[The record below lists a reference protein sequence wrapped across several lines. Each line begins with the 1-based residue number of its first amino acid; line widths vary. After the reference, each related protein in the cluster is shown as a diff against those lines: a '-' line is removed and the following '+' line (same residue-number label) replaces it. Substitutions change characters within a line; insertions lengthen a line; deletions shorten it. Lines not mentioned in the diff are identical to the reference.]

1 MITLSF
7 EKLYKSA
14 RLSEPCT
21 AAVPLEKGLLKD
33 EKEITILT
41 TGGAPVPVQSS
52 VTSRWE
58 DGSVRWLLVRFLA
71 DLPGNAGAKFAL
83 ELSGEKAVCED
94 PVTVQEDEDEI
105 VVGSSALSFALQKTG
120 EKGMFR
126 WLKSAGQL
134 YTAEQFVGPCLLDDD
149 GNEYH
154 MTIERWKVLENGPVQ
169 AKIKGIGKN
178 LSESGS
184 LFDCELELTVF
195 AGKPWM
201 DVAYRFISCEKDLV
215 HIARL
220 YLAIRPEI
228 GAEDKLRTCV
238 ANSNYKTEFEIS
250 EDGASL
256 HRLLDGKYMLFKAYE
271 HIPEVFFGTMFADW
285 NGPRG
290 GVCATVYQAQQNFPK
305 AVASSRNGLEID
317 LVPAG
322 AEEIIVQP
330 GMARQQRVQLH
341 FHTAEEPMSELDSR
355 SLIYQ
360 MPDRPMLAPQV
371 YQQAKVFPDT
381 LFVEKK
387 RPEIELHLIGRADHR
402 AKGFGMLNWGDA
414 PDMGYTSQGRGKGNV
429 VWTNN
434 EYDFPHGAAMLYV
447 RTGTRR
453 FLDYMLVGARHW
465 MDVDVCHYSED
476 PLRQGGQVMHING
489 HVIGGKII
497 CSHQWVE
504 GLLDY
509 YHFTGDKTAYETA
522 IGIGE
527 NVLRLLATPEFQ
539 KSGETSA
546 RETGWAL
553 RTMVALYQETGE
565 QRWLEKC
572 DWIVGHFADWEN
584 TYGHWLAPYTDNTTI
599 RVPFMISIA
608 IVSLMRYYRVDPQER
623 IKGMILRAVDDL
635 LENCITE
642 TGLFYYKELPSLT
655 RQGSNPIILEALSIA
670 YELSGDIRYLEAGL
684 PTWQLTIQSKDTG
697 SGGGKTAVGDAVL
710 MGGPG
715 PKGFAQS
722 FPPVMAYYKTASEAG
737 LI

>member
-1 MITLSF
+1 
-7 EKLYKSA
+7 
-14 RLSEPCT
+14 
-21 AAVPLEKGLLKD
+21 
-33 EKEITILT
+33 
-41 TGGAPVPVQSS
+41 
-52 VTSRWE
+52 
-58 DGSVRWLLVRFLA
+58 
-71 DLPGNAGAKFAL
+71 
-83 ELSGEKAVCED
+83 
-94 PVTVQEDEDEI
+94 
-105 VVGSSALSFALQKTG
+105 
-120 EKGMFR
+120 
-126 WLKSAGQL
+126 
-134 YTAEQFVGPCLLDDD
+134 
-149 GNEYH
+149 
-154 MTIERWKVLENGPVQ
+154 
-169 AKIKGIGKN
+169 
-178 LSESGS
+178 
-184 LFDCELELTVF
+184 
-195 AGKPWM
+195 
-201 DVAYRFISCEKDLV
+201 
-215 HIARL
+215 
-220 YLAIRPEI
+220 
-228 GAEDKLRTCV
+228 
-238 ANSNYKTEFEIS
+238 
-250 EDGASL
+250 
-256 HRLLDGKYMLFKAYE
+256 
-271 HIPEVFFGTMFADW
+271 
-285 NGPRG
+285 
-290 GVCATVYQAQQNFPK
+290 
-305 AVASSRNGLEID
+305 
-317 LVPAG
+317 
-322 AEEIIVQP
+322 
-330 GMARQQRVQLH
+330 
-341 FHTAEEPMSELDSR
+341 
-355 SLIYQ
+355 
-360 MPDRPMLAPQV
+360 
-371 YQQAKVFPDT
+371 
-381 LFVEKK
+381 
-387 RPEIELHLIGRADHR
+387 
-402 AKGFGMLNWGDA
+402 
-414 PDMGYTSQGRGKGNV
+414 
-429 VWTNN
+429 
-434 EYDFPHGAAMLYV
+434 
-447 RTGTRR
+447 
-453 FLDYMLVGARHW
+453 
-465 MDVDVCHYSED
+465 
-476 PLRQGGQVMHING
+476 VMHING